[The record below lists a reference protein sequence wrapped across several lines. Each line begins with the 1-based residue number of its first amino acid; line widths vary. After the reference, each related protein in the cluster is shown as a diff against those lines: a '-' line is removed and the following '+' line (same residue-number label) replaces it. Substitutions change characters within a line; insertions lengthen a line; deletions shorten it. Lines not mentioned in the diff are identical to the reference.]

1 MPKPYAV
8 KAIEHAGSIGLIQ
21 RSVCWTD
28 WDGNGLER
36 CVLSQDDRQLILEGV
51 VAGTRGGTYGAYYSV
66 RTDALFR
73 TREVLVKYIGG
84 RTLHVSADGDG
95 HWHDILGNRPVASLD
110 GCFDI
115 DIGVTPAT
123 NMLAIKRLGLAP
135 QASQHIVAA
144 YVPLPSQIE
153 DDFVPRPVQQRYSCL
168 IADRLYRYEGLFRGF
183 CAELAVDDAG
193 LVIDYPDTFRRVVET
208 G

>member
-1 MPKPYAV
+1 M
-8 KAIEHAGSIGLIQ
+8 IE

-36 CVLSQDDRQLILEGV
+36 CFMSQDDNQLILEGV
-51 VAGTRGGTYGAYYSV
+51 VSGTREGTYGAYYSV

-84 RTLHVSADGDG
+84 RTLHIAANGDG
-95 HWHDILGNRPVASLD
+95 NWHDILSDQPIPSLD
-110 GCFDI
+110 GCFDV

-123 NMLAIKRLGLAP
+123 NSLAIKRLGLAP

-144 YVPLPSQIE
+144 YVPLPSQISG
-153 DDFVPRPVQQRYSCL
+153 DFLPQPVQQRYSCL
-168 IADRLYRYEGLFRGF
+168 IEGKLYRYEGLFRGF
-183 CAELAVDDAG
+183 CAELAIDDAG
-193 LVIDYPDTFRRVVET
+193 LVIDYPDTFRRVVAPA
-208 G
+208 